1 MVLGGRGSDKK
12 ILLEVALSLSQ
23 WHVDVFDKPTAF
35 ELLIEETF
43 HVIFKNHLPGSRLS
57 VHRVFIFH
65 VLNGASGVDCTY
77 LGTPGNKLVVGNAH
91 WFPTFWLV
99 M

>member
-1 MVLGGRGSDKK
+1 MLMC
-12 ILLEVALSLSQ
+12 
-23 WHVDVFDKPTAF
+23 FDKPTAF